1 MKKTLSKDEAIRRAE
16 RQYDIEEGIE
26 LGIEQGRQQ
35 ERQKMVISMY
45 QLDFPLTQIVSIVGL
60 SLKEVKEII
69 KNNP

>member
-1 MKKTLSKDEAIRRAE
+1 MKKTLSKDEAIHRAE
-16 RQYDIEEGIE
+16 RQYDIEEAIE